1 MKKCIYTK
9 KDESSATF
17 TSAEHIFPRCIG
29 GVNTLDKEWVCDEFN
44 NEMSKC
50 EQTFAR
56 EYPPISFSRAIFE
69 SEGRKSHHGQAGVS
83 SLKSLETG
91 QLTLGYIKGVASIS
105 IPQVAVEIPSWG
117 GNLTGEMHGVITK
130 PAEYEQLVK
139 ALANYEGRFQI
150 LRSTDETIKG
160 KMLIGHIRKQVY
172 LGVYEQI
179 DDATA
184 IDCAQR
190 LKNFFQHIQ
199 SDATIKVV
207 MKKDEHRVNYQKTV
221 QFCVY
226 DIMRVHAKIVFNVL
240 AHLNGQAFVLRPEFN
255 EITNAITTGKDIS
268 KYVSAPDAQF
278 SMNVGARLFRED
290 EHFVFL
296 TRICNRL
303 VGVVILYG
311 STPSFSVILSDHW
324 TEPFEPCGYVCN
336 WRKKEEYSLVDFLL
350 QCNFLKSSHY

>member
-56 EYPPISFSRAIFE
+56 EYPPISLSRAIFGP
-69 SEGRKSHHGQAGVS
+69 EGRKSHHGQASVS
-83 SLKSLETG
+83 FLKSPEMG
-91 QLTLGYIKGVASIS
+91 QLTIGYIKGRAPIS
-105 IPQVAVEIPSWG
+105 IPQFVVEIPSWG
-117 GNLTGEMHGVITK
+117 GNLTGEMHGEITK
-130 PAEYEQLVK
+130 AEEYEQLIQ
-139 ALANYEGRFQI
+139 ALTNYEGRFQI
-150 LRSTDETIKG
+150 LRSSDETIKG
-160 KMLIGHIRKQVY
+160 KILIGHIRKQVY

-179 DDATA
+179 DDANA

-190 LKNFFQHIQ
+190 LKNFFRYIQ
-199 SDATIKVV
+199 SDATSKVV

-221 QFCVY
+221 QFCIY

-240 AHLNGQAFVLRPEFN
+240 AYLNGQAVALRPEFN
-255 EITNAITTGKDIS
+255 GITKAIATDENIS
-268 KYVSAPDAQF
+268 KYVSSPDAQF

-296 TRICNRL
+296 TRMCNCL
-303 VGVVILYG
+303 VGVVTLYS
-311 STPSFSVILSDHW
+311 STPSWSVILSDQW
-324 TEPFEPCGYVCN
+324 TESFELCGYVCN
-336 WRKKEEYSLVDFLL
+336 WRKREEYSLVDFLR
-350 QCNFLKSSHY
+350 QFNFLKQSHS